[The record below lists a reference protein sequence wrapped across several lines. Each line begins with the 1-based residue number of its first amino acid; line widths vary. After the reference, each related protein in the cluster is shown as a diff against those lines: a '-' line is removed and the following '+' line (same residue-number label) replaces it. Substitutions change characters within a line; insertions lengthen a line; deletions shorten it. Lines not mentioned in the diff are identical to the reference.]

1 MKHFAKC
8 KYIFCKCNFAASFP
22 SDFIHT
28 RIKHDENSL
37 MNKSNKVKCFCLK
50 CIKSA
55 HVQKVELQKVELQ
68 KVEWQKVEL
77 QKVEQSKGRTI
88 KR

>member
-1 MKHFAKC
+1 MLKGTVSV
-8 KYIFCKCNFAASFP
+8 ISSDP
-22 SDFIHT
+22 SAMQRGQCPIHNGT
-28 RIKHDENSL
+28 LEPVDW
-37 MNKSNKVKCFCLK
+37 
-50 CIKSA
+50 A

>member
-1 MKHFAKC
+1 MYKTYSYVKCLKNHFAKFE
-8 KYIFCKCNFAASFP
+8 IFIQKQG
-22 SDFIHT
+22 
-28 RIKHDENSL
+28 RIQEL
-37 MNKSNKVKCFCLK
+37 VQG
-50 CIKSA
+50 A

>member
-1 MKHFAKC
+1 MRISGK
-8 KYIFCKCNFAASFP
+8 II
-22 SDFIHT
+22 DFHKDIGQG
-28 RIKHDENSL
+28 
-37 MNKSNKVKCFCLK
+37 
-50 CIKSA
+50 A

>member
-1 MKHFAKC
+1 MLHNAIEACYKKKQRHAD
-8 KYIFCKCNFAASFP
+8 ISSF
-22 SDFIHT
+22 FQAI
-28 RIKHDENSL
+28 L
-37 MNKSNKVKCFCLK
+37 L
-50 CIKSA
+50 A